1 MVLRCGSMTMT
12 KAYPMERDR
21 AERFG
26 LTSEQCELLLA
37 FETSPSLEALARALG
52 RDASVLSRQLQRI
65 AQDTPALEKTHGR
78 WRLTPLG
85 KQLAT
90 WARDA
95 IASQRRALGQPTMIR
110 LASTREFTARVLA
123 PQLGELIRD
132 DDTTIVSLYA
142 AEEGVERR
150 LIAGEA
156 DIGFDCGRPVD
167 PEIRFRQV
175 TPEPFSVVAAPSFVN
190 RHKVTQAREV
200 LPLANLQYQR
210 ATATGLLG
218 LADDV
223 PNVRATFNDIA
234 SAREA
239 CCAGLGWAVLPTYS
253 VRRELDAGLLVALP
267 GYEVSEEHFGV
278 WWLRERPALEPWV
291 DCCVQW
297 LSSVTLR

>member
-1 MVLRCGSMTMT
+1 MPSKG
-12 KAYPMERDR
+12 YPLERDR
-21 AERFG
+21 GADRFG

-37 FETSPSLEALARALG
+37 FETAPSLEALARALG

-95 IASQRRALGQPTMIR
+95 IASQRRALGQPTVIR

-123 PQLGELIRD
+123 PRVGELMREEEKS
-132 DDTTIVSLYA
+132 IVSLFA
-142 AEEGVERR
+142 AEEGVEKR
-150 LIAGEA
+150 LLAGEA
-156 DIGFDCGRPVD
+156 DIGFDCGRPQD

-175 TPEPFSVVAAPSFVN
+175 TPEPFSVVAAPAFIE
-190 RHKVTQAREV
+190 RHKVSNVREV
-200 LPLANLQYQR
+200 LPLGNLQYQR
-210 ATATGLLG
+210 ATATALLG

-223 PNVRATFNDIA
+223 PYVRATFNDIA

-239 CCAGLGWAVLPTYS
+239 CCAGLGWAVLPTYA
-253 VRRELDAGLLVALP
+253 VRRELDAGILSAL
-267 GYEVSEEHFGV
+267 GGCEVPEEQFGV

-291 DCCVQW
+291 ERCMKW
-297 LSSVTLR
+297 LSGITLR

>member
-1 MVLRCGSMTMT
+1 MPS
-12 KAYPMERDR
+12 KAYPLERDR
-21 AERFG
+21 ASERFA

-37 FETSPSLEALARALG
+37 FETAPSLEALARALS

-65 AQDTPALEKTHGR
+65 AQETPALEKTHGR

-95 IASQRRALGQPTMIR
+95 IASQRRALDQPTVIR

-123 PQLGELIRD
+123 PRLGDLVPET
-132 DDTTIVSLYA
+132 DTTIVSLFA

-150 LIAGEA
+150 LLAGEA

-175 TPEPFSVVAAPSFVN
+175 TPEPFSVVAAPGFVE
-190 RHKVTQAREV
+190 RHQLKTAQDA

-210 ATATGLLG
+210 ATAMALLG
-218 LADDV
+218 LEGDV
-223 PNVRATFNDIA
+223 ARIRATFNDIA

-239 CCAGLGWAVLPTYS
+239 CCAGLGWAVLPTYA
-253 VRRELDAGLLVALP
+253 VRRELDAGTLVGLP
-267 GYEVSEEHFGV
+267 GFEVPEEHFGV

-291 DCCVQW
+291 ERCAKW
-297 LSSVTLR
+297 LGGVTLR

>member
-1 MVLRCGSMTMT
+1 MTP
-12 KAYPMERDR
+12 KAYPLERDR
-21 AERFG
+21 GADRFG
-26 LTSEQCELLLA
+26 LTSEQSELLLA
-37 FETSPSLEALARALG
+37 FETAPSLEALARALG

-95 IASQRRALGQPTMIR
+95 IASQRRALGQPTVVR

-123 PQLGELIRD
+123 PRLGELMSEEE
-132 DDTTIVSLYA
+132 TTIVSLFA
-142 AEEGVERR
+142 GEEGVEKR
-150 LIAGEA
+150 LLAGEA
-156 DIGFDCGRPVD
+156 DIGFDCGRPQD

-175 TPEPFSVVAAPSFVN
+175 TPEPFSVVAAPAFLS
-190 RHKVTQAREV
+190 RHKVSNAREV
-200 LPLANLQYQR
+200 LPFGNLQYQR
-210 ATATGLLG
+210 ATATSLLC
-218 LADDV
+218 LSDDV
-223 PNVRATFNDIA
+223 PVLRATFNDIA

-253 VRRELDAGLLVALP
+253 VRRELDAGALTALS
-267 GYEVSEEHFGV
+267 GFEVPEEHFGV

-291 DCCVQW
+291 DRCVKW
-297 LSSVTLR
+297 LGGVTLR

>member
-1 MVLRCGSMTMT
+1 MAT
-12 KAYPMERDR
+12 KAYPLERDR
-21 AERFG
+21 ATDRFG

-37 FETSPSLEALARALG
+37 FETAPSLEALARALG

-95 IASQRRALGQPTMIR
+95 IASQRRALGQPTVIR

-123 PQLGELIRD
+123 PRLGELISEE
-132 DDTTIVSLYA
+132 DTTIVSLYA
-142 AEEGVERR
+142 GEEGVEKR
-150 LIAGEA
+150 LLAGEA
-156 DIGFDCGRPVD
+156 DIGFDCGRPMD

-175 TPEPFSVVAAPSFVN
+175 TPEPFSVVAAPAFVE
-190 RHKVTQAREV
+190 RHKVTKAQEV
-200 LPLANLQYQR
+200 LALANLQYQR
-210 ATATGLLG
+210 ATATALLS
-218 LADDV
+218 LADEV
-223 PNVRATFNDIA
+223 AHVRATFNDIA

-239 CCAGLGWAVLPTYS
+239 CCAGLGWAVLPTYA
-253 VRRELDAGLLVALP
+253 VRRELDAGALIALP
-267 GYEVSEEHFGV
+267 GYDVSEEHFGV

-291 DCCVQW
+291 ERCVTW
-297 LSSVTLR
+297 LGGVTLR